1 MLISFF
7 LYVSNRPR
15 RYSKYGFGT
24 YIVHYFVVGPVFI
37 LIGRWHLPIPLQV
50 PVMAVLIFVISLAF
64 TWLMYRLL
72 GERAKWI
79 MG

>member
-1 MLISFF
+1 M
-7 LYVSNRPR
+7 
-15 RYSKYGFGT
+15 
-24 YIVHYFVVGPVFI
+24 HYFVVGPVFI